1 MREQFPELVYGFDF
15 KRIDL
20 DEKHFVVYT
29 DSGEK
34 TGETILFVHGL
45 MSYIPA
51 WAKVIPELS
60 KTFRCIAIDL
70 PGYGKSSGGVN
81 PGTVSFY
88 VDILVKFVKKLN
100 LGKVNLAGHS
110 MGGQIAIAMALKH
123 PELIK
128 KLILLAP
135 AGFETF
141 SFFENVMIKKYASP
155 KMFQDASE
163 EQIRKSWAG
172 NFFRMP
178 EEVAEMLK
186 DSLEMKRWGGFGDY
200 CEVVY
205 NSVLGLLKE
214 PVFSSLK
221 KLNCRTLIFF
231 GKDDAQI
238 PNRYIHK
245 NTTPEEIAKKGA
257 SEIRN
262 AKLVLI
268 EQCGHFIQYE
278 KPDVVIREMQSFLE
292 E

>member
-29 DSGEK
+29 NSGEK

-186 DSLEMKRWGGFGDY
+186 DSLEMKKWGGFGDY

-268 EQCGHFIQYE
+268 EQCGHFVQYE